1 MHVFKNNVCM
11 KCSRCGYEWESK
23 VPQPKECPRCK
34 GRLDYRPVE
43 TSRIRTGKKE
53 IEKKIVRFK
62 LPWAAAAI
70 IIVIVVGLGTWA
82 LLEQASAGVA
92 TITAAAGQGIVF
104 AGGIP
109 AGTSSGIENVY
120 IIAHGTYTKTENLSG
135 NSNILGV
142 IEANTGSV
150 NIAYETSFDIVVAVK
165 VGTDNMAYVNLD
177 NMNVSLAVG
186 GSFSI
191 SEENTADKNL
201 FENSGYG
208 TATGW
213 IRVNAVW
220 DNNGNG
226 YTLPAGGSIALDP
239 IKLWGWK

>member
-1 MHVFKNNVCM
+1 M
-11 KCSRCGYEWESK
+11 KCPRCGYAWEPK
-23 VPQPKECPRCK
+23 IPQPKECPRCK
-34 GRLDYRPVE
+34 GRLDYRPVGA
-43 TSRIRTGKKE
+43 SRIRTEKKE
-53 IEKKIVRFK
+53 MEKKITSK
-62 LPWAAAAI
+62 LPWAAVAT
-70 IIVIVVGLGTWA
+70 IIVVVVGLGAWA
-82 LLEQASAGVA
+82 LLGQAPAGTA
-92 TITAAAGQGIVF
+92 TITAVAGQGVVF

-109 AGTSSGIENVY
+109 TGTASGIENVY

-150 NIAYETSFDIVVAVK
+150 NIPYGTSFDIVVAVK
-165 VGTDNMAYVNLD
+165 VGTDNMAYVNVD
-177 NMNVSLAVG
+177 NMNVSLAVS

-191 SEENTADKNL
+191 TEENTTDKNL

-213 IRVNAVW
+213 VRVNAVW

-226 YTLPAGGSIALDP
+226 YTLSAGGSITLDP

>member
-1 MHVFKNNVCM
+1 M
-11 KCSRCGYEWESK
+11 GTY
-23 VPQPKECPRCK
+23 
-34 GRLDYRPVE
+34 
-43 TSRIRTGKKE
+43 RIRPGKKE
-53 IEKKIVRFK
+53 MEKRITSK
-62 LPWAAAAI
+62 LPWVAAAS
-70 IIVIVVGLGTWA
+70 IIVIAAGLGAWA
-82 LLEQASAGVA
+82 LWGQAPAGVA
-92 TITAAAGQGIVF
+92 ITAVAGQGTVF

-109 AGTSSGIENVY
+109 AGTASGIENVY

-150 NIAYETSFDIVVAVK
+150 NIAYGTSFDIVVAVK
-165 VGTDNMAYVNLD
+165 VGTDNMAYVNVD
-177 NMNVSLAVG
+177 SMNVSLAVS

-213 IRVNAVW
+213 VRVNAVW

-226 YTLPAGGSIALDP
+226 YTLLAGGSVTLDP
-239 IKLWGWK
+239 IKLWAWGK